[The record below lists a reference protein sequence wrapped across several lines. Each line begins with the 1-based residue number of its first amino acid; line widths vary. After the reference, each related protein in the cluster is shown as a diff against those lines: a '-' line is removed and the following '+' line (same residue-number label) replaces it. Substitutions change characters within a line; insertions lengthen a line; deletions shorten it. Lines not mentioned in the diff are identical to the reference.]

1 MAVVQTLIGN
11 IKGPQGATGPQGEQG
26 VAGNA
31 ATITV
36 GTTSTTAYGN
46 PAQVTNVGSSSDAIL
61 NFVIPQGRTGESVTE
76 LDDLTLNTITTATAE
91 YPQIA
96 IGDTGSTIFGKIVK
110 FFQDLVSK
118 KVDTSAVVNNFT
130 TTQAGYVADARTVNT
145 LMDALSQVGGS
156 SRSSGT
162 QKSLTA
168 STETEVASVLC
179 EVSGKYIIHFS
190 ANLAEV
196 NAGLR
201 VYINNSVFIKSF
213 STAKTKSLFGYTNL
227 SAGDI
232 IKASIVPDNNMT
244 YYADGQGNELLIIL
258 IQET

>member
-1 MAVVQTLIGN
+1 MAIVQTLIGN

-130 TTQAGYVADARTVNT
+130 TTQAGYVADARTVST
-145 LMDALSQVGGS
+145 LMDALTSLVKTATYT
-156 SRSSGT
+156 GT
-162 QKSLTA
+162 TDANGRLA
-168 STETEVASVLC
+168 STGIPLSRKIISAYCGASWEAMPYQAPNNTWGFRITSNATNVFSVVPNASVT
-179 EVSGKYIIHFS
+179 V
-190 ANLAEV
+190 
-196 NAGLR
+196 
-201 VYINNSVFIKSF
+201 
-213 STAKTKSLFGYTNL
+213 
-227 SAGDI
+227 
-232 IKASIVPDNNMT
+232 T
-244 YYADGQGNELLIIL
+244 YYYI
-258 IQET
+258 ET

>member
-1 MAVVQTLIGN
+1 MAIVQTLIGN

-145 LMDALSQVGGS
+145 LMDALSNCLFWDVDQRMSISIPVTAGNWAYKNAGTVPTKAGYS
-156 SRSSGT
+156 FIGYYCATMNSTGVSPSYQKNSNDIWVYGRSSGT
-162 QKSLTA
+162 ATIMCEPLFVKST
-168 STETEVASVLC
+168 
-179 EVSGKYIIHFS
+179 
-190 ANLAEV
+190 
-196 NAGLR
+196 
-201 VYINNSVFIKSF
+201 
-213 STAKTKSLFGYTNL
+213 
-227 SAGDI
+227 
-232 IKASIVPDNNMT
+232 
-244 YYADGQGNELLIIL
+244 
-258 IQET
+258 